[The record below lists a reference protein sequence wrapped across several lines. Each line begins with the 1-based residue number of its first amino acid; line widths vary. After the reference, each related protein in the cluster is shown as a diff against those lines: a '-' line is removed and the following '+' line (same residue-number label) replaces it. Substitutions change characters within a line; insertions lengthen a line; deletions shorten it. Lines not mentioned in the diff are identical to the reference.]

1 MSYTVEVQP
10 DQSVILVTY
19 KDTVDARQLAVAQQT
34 VVESSQKHE
43 LKRVF
48 CIQDI
53 RDAKIDFVDGIVH
66 SKQMIFE
73 GRKIAGVDIEIL
85 VIFVGMNRAAKFF
98 MQLRQMTPARKFR
111 TAAVDTMDDALA
123 LIKRETAPQ

>member
-1 MSYTVEVQP
+1 MSYTVDVQP
-10 DQSVILVTY
+10 DESIILVTY
-19 KDTVDARQLAVAQQT
+19 KDTVDAGQLAAAQQT

-53 RDAKIDFVDGIVH
+53 RDAKIDFLDGIVH
-66 SKQMIFE
+66 SKQMMFE
-73 GRKIAGVDIEIL
+73 GRKIETVPVEIL

-98 MQLRQMTPARKFR
+98 MQLRQMAPTGKFR
-111 TAAVDTMDDALA
+111 TAAVDTMDDAMA
-123 LIKRETAPQ
+123 LVRREAAPQ